1 MFSSLSSL
9 FEIIVMKR
17 FFLCA
22 SLSIAC
28 SMSLCST
35 STFAQSS
42 QSTTTDDIT
51 AITKTLNYYIEGGT
65 NRDSATFAKAF
76 MTDGQMQYMVQDTL
90 KIVPLKDFVARMKP
104 GEKVKRSCRIDNIQ
118 VAGTAAS
125 ARLELVYDDFRFID
139 FMSLLKTKD
148 GWKIVGKIF
157 YREDKPKEQSA
168 VQTKK

>member
-17 FFLCA
+17 FFLLA
-22 SLSIAC
+22 SLVIAC
-28 SMSLCST
+28 SVSICSVT
-35 STFAQSS
+35 VVA

>member
-1 MFSSLSSL
+1 MKLLFSLVSL
-9 FEIIVMKR
+9 IIV
-17 FFLCA
+17 
-22 SLSIAC
+22 C
-28 SMSLCST
+28 SVNV
-35 STFAQSS
+35 FAQTA
-42 QSTTTDDIT
+42 QAITTDDIA

-76 MTDGQMQYMVQDTL
+76 MTDGQMMYMRNDTV
-90 KIVPLKDFVARMKP
+90 KIVPLKDFVAGMKP
-104 GEKVKRSCRIDNIQ
+104 GEKAKRTCRIDNIQ

-157 YREDKPKEQSA
+157 YREDKPKE
-168 VQTKK
+168 